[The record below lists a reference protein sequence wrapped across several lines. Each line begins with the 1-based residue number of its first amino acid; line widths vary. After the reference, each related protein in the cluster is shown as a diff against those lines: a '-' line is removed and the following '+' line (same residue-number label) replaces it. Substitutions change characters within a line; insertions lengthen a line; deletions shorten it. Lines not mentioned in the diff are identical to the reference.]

1 MKVELKM
8 LAIYP
13 RLSKDSTAFNAVVY
27 VDGEKVGHAENDGH
41 GGETTIYWVASLPRR
56 AEIEATL
63 KKLVPPEFTSARGT
77 EWAIDHLV
85 EAKRAEKETAKHDAR
100 LRRRCAKHGTGAARF
115 DVPGPW
121 STATIWVEYGRGAEI
136 ATRTQMTSKHPAL
149 QNWTVIA

>member
-1 MKVELKM
+1 MKVELKK

-13 RLSKDSTAFNAVVY
+13 RLSKDTIAFNAVVY
-27 VDGEKVGHAENDGH
+27 VDGEKIGHAENDGH
-41 GGETTIYWVASLPRR
+41 GGETTIFWAASLPRR

-85 EAKRAEKETAKHDAR
+85 EQARSEKETSKNDAR
-100 LRRRCAKHGTGAARF
+100 FRRLCAKHGTGAARF

-121 STATIWVEYGRGAEI
+121 GTETIWVEYVKGAED
-136 ATRTQMTSKHPAL
+136 ATRTQLASKHPAL